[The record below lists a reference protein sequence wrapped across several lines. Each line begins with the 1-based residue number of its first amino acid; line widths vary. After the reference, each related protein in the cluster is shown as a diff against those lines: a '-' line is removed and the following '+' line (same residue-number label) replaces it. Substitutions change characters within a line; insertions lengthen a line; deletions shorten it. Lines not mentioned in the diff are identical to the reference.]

1 MTPEQHDRVRET
13 YEKALPLA
21 GTARRQYL
29 DQECA
34 GQAETRQAVEQLLD
48 AHGRIPDWLDSP
60 VLGAAPPL
68 FAKLDGRV
76 IGGYT
81 LVRELGHGGMGCVY
95 LANRT
100 DGTFHKQVAIKL
112 VLPSSTGPLMVARF
126 QQEREILASLDHPN
140 IARLLDGGIT
150 EEGWPWFAME
160 LVDGEPIHRWCDHNK
175 LGVSERIQLFQG
187 VLSAVRYAHQRL
199 VVHRDLKPHNIFVTK
214 EGVVKLL
221 DFGIAKIVSPETPSL
236 QTVTLAAMMTP
247 EYASPEQMNGALVTT
262 LSDVYSLGVILYE
275 LLTGQ
280 RPYRLLSAALHE
292 MARVIAEQ
300 EPVRPSIV
308 TPALAGDLDSILL
321 MSLHKEPERRYGSI
335 EAFAADL
342 DSHLHHRPVA
352 AREASPWDR
361 MKRFFRRNP
370 GAVFAGALVGT
381 SLVTGLTAV
390 VLQTRAELLAARS
403 QPVEA
408 LPFLVFAFGV
418 TFIGLAFA
426 IYLASPT
433 RRTLTGACVGGALWA
448 STLYGNAWLAHSMG
462 WWRSHN
468 PDLPEPMVV
477 LGVPIWRSPLIWI
490 ASAVGQTAVLFLF
503 AWVWRRW
510 GWRWALVFLATWS
523 VYQVSRERIYFSY
536 LLPAI
541 AYEPGFVPLAM
552 EIGIFA
558 AGGLLGLLAMRVIA
572 EKK

>member
-13 YEKALPLA
+13 YEKTQLLA
-21 GTARRQYL
+21 GTARQQFL
-29 DQECA
+29 DQTCA
-34 GQAETRQAVEQLLD
+34 GQADIRHAVERLLD
-48 AHGRIPDWLDSP
+48 AHGRVPDWLDRP
-60 VLGAAPPL
+60 VLGAAPAP
-68 FAKLDGRV
+68 FAKLDGRR

-95 LANRT
+95 LADRT

-112 VLPSSTGPLMVARF
+112 VLPSSAGPLMLARF
-126 QQEREILASLDHPN
+126 QQEREILASLDHQN
-140 IARLLDGGIT
+140 IARLLDGGVT

-160 LVDGEPIHRWCDHNK
+160 LVEGQPIHRWCDQNK

-221 DFGIAKIVSPETPSL
+221 DFGIAKIVSPERPSL
-236 QTVTLAAMMTP
+236 ETVTLAAMMTP

-292 MARVIAEQ
+292 MARVISEQ
-300 EPVRPSIV
+300 EPVRPSTV

-361 MKRFFRRNP
+361 TQRFFRRNP
-370 GAVFAGALVGT
+370 GAVFAGALVST
-381 SLVTGLTAV
+381 SLVAGLSAI
-390 VLQTRAELLAARS
+390 VLQTRAEILAARA

-408 LPFLVFAFGV
+408 MPFLVFSFGV
-418 TFIGLAFA
+418 VFIGLAFA
-426 IYLASPT
+426 IYLARPT
-433 RRTLTGACVGGALWA
+433 RRTLAGASVGGALWA
-448 STLYGNAWLAHSMG
+448 GALYGNAWFAHSMG
-462 WWRSHN
+462 WWRSRN
-468 PDLPEPMVV
+468 PDLPEPLVV
-477 LGVPIWRSPLIWI
+477 LGVPIWRSPLSWI
-490 ASAVGQTAVLFLF
+490 AAAVAQTAVLFLF

-510 GWRWALVFLATWS
+510 GWRWALVFLAVWTT
-523 VYQVSRERIYFSY
+523 YQVSRERFYFTY
-536 LLPAI
+536 VLPAI
-541 AYEPGFVPLAM
+541 VFEPGFVPLAT
-552 EIGIFA
+552 ELAIFA